1 MPDVVFVYKRPQVNC
16 TALSANAAHS
26 AGVLNKHGVTAATA
40 TLDGIRSWD
49 KWIEENAPRVIV
61 LSAFILK
68 PFDLDALARKYR
80 HVTFLQR
87 CHTNLAWLFQSR
99 DDYHSA
105 FETLN
110 VAAQRSNVVYSLVCE
125 REASAWSAA
134 GVRVVCV
141 PNVWSGGFAASG
153 RGSLRD
159 PNTVNLSAIFAIR
172 LLKDPAGHV
181 LAAANVNAYTPARL
195 HMQLERFDSPVYVEQ
210 IKRAAMLTRCPFSA
224 QPYRDHDDHLRWL
237 DETVDIGLQLSL
249 TESFNYVALEHLA
262 LGIPCVTSRAVE
274 FSPWRVNAEDY
285 QGAAAV
291 ILDQII
297 PNYASASEA
306 AIHAAR
312 EVSARNEA
320 LFVDTFQSLLH
331 KE

>member
-49 KWIEENAPRVIV
+49 KWIEETAPRVIV
-61 LSAFILK
+61 LSAFIVR
-68 PFDLDALARKYR
+68 PFDLDALARKFKR
-80 HVTFLQR
+80 VTFLQR
-87 CHTNLAWLFQSR
+87 CHSNLAWLFQSR
-99 DDYHSA
+99 EDFHSA
-105 FETLN
+105 AETIR
-110 VAAQRSNVVYSLVCE
+110 VSKDQGNVVYSLVCE
-125 REASAWSAA
+125 REAKAWSAA
-134 GVRVVCV
+134 GVPVACV
-141 PNVWSGGFAASG
+141 PNVWSGGFAEHG
-153 RGSLRD
+153 RDALRD
-159 PNTVNLSAIFAIR
+159 PATVNLSAFFAVR

-181 LAAANVNAYTPARL
+181 MAAANVNAYRPARL
-195 HMQLERFDSPVYVEQ
+195 HMQLDRSDSPAYGEQ
-210 IKRAAMLTRCPFSA
+210 VKRVAALTHCPVA
-224 QPYRDHDDHLRWL
+224 AHPYRAHDAYLKWL
-237 DETVDIGLQLSL
+237 GDTVDVGLQLSL

-274 FSPWRVNAEDY
+274 FSPWRVDAEDY

-306 AIHAAR
+306 AIHAAK
-312 EVSARNEA
+312 EVAARNEA
-320 LFVDTFQSLLH
+320 LFVDTFQTLLH